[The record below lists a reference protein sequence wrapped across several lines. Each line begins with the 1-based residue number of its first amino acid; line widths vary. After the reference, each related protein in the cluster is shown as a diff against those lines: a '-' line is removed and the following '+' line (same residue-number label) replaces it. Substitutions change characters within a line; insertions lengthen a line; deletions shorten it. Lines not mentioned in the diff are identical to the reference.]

1 MMVVP
6 VGGRIISAPWPCR
19 ARPPGAVRVHA
30 FIGEVHRV
38 GHHEHVDV
46 VARILAL
53 EAGLGVHA
61 VLGAERQV
69 DAAHALVG
77 ADVVDAALAREGAV
91 HAEAQFAHP
100 HFAFVAADDVEHF
113 LEFRRAFSVSDHAAA
128 LDDQGHRRLGT
139 VRPGRRCRRTRGPG
153 RVR

>member
-1 MMVVP
+1 
-6 VGGRIISAPWPCR
+6 
-19 ARPPGAVRVHA
+19 
-30 FIGEVHRV
+30 
-38 GHHEHVDV
+38 V

-61 VLGAERQV
+61 VLGAQRQV

-100 HFAFVAADDVEHF
+100 DFAFVAADDVQHL
-113 LEFRRAFSVSDHAAA
+113 LEFGRRVLGADHAAA
-128 LDDQGHRRLGT
+128 YRR
-139 VRPGRRCRRTRGPG
+139 PA
-153 RVR
+153 